1 MAAHAHRR
9 AADDDSDNLSTLVY
23 ASGDDGDSDAQTTPR
38 SMDGDGCARADE
50 ATPRTSFPVSGSSEI
65 SPAPSSNI
73 ASQPASQLVDGL
85 AAVDGVAAARA
96 RVGGTPHHRVTAWP
110 TGASLVQ
117 WSLVATVLYLL
128 LNSSTAP
135 GTRQRRLHLRG
146 PVAETEEPLP
156 QAALAASWVA
166 LAIIAAVV
174 RQQQRAARAVA
185 TDDSSYFE
193 IEPLLP
199 LHGGASYFTHDEQ
212 QLAANG
218 TGADAGDGAEDE
230 PRHHDDASFFM
241 GDEQQQPGPSGAD
254 TDAGDCVDDEPR
266 HHDDSSFFMDDD
278 QQQPAPTSTTDAG
291 DCVEDE
297 PSSSFFMHADD
308 DYDDYDP
315 SIFMG
320 EEQPVVTSS
329 SFFMHADD
337 DDDPS
342 IFMGEEQPV
351 VTGPADVGHY
361 VGALVDML
369 ETADGSVIAQQA
381 AAAAGAS
388 AADILVQK
396 QLSDERAA
404 AAAHASAMA
413 MLVQQQ
419 ITDEQAA
426 SAADAQA
433 ADILIQKQLSERQFA
448 SASVAHG
455 LNLKVVSAIQE
466 IHHTAK
472 RDHADMENAASVA
485 ERDAKIAALTDELE
499 FTRCE
504 AKALSSD
511 YLALDER
518 RDGSMT
524 SARLSQ
530 KLQPL
535 LDCALQSGNLGQSD
549 EIFLEN
555 FLTHIAKPNCPY
567 HPLIADIAQHY
578 SNLLGTTEY
587 LTLARILKIPRSR
600 SWIKEKRRDARQLIH
615 VGTMYGQLDILSL
628 SHDGNMF
635 VAGGDATRVTA
646 MAEAMVDPRRNINYL
661 LGPCYDPDP
670 RRHPS
675 LSELPPIPENFDDLK
690 KTIDDLYDSESIAVN
705 VNLTALNCAT
715 DHTRP
720 TTIIAAYPAARSGYT
735 AVHQVLEWSMWR
747 YLCVFLTLTSAVPR
761 SADAI
766 ICLIGAATDSC
777 GAELAAGLYAG
788 IPNATELAAG
798 FLLLGLADHDYFYF
812 AKYYWERPFAWCV

>member
-1 MAAHAHRR
+1 MLVRPLATRGQPIFLPEASSAFVCTLQLEVHPGGHHSAGTAHA
-9 AADDDSDNLSTLVY
+9 
-23 ASGDDGDSDAQTTPR
+23 
-38 SMDGDGCARADE
+38 ARCE
-50 ATPRTSFPVSGSSEI
+50 PP
-65 SPAPSSNI
+65 
-73 ASQPASQLVDGL
+73 
-85 AAVDGVAAARA
+85 AAA
-96 RVGGTPHHRVTAWP
+96 
-110 TGASLVQ
+110 
-117 WSLVATVLYLL
+117 
-128 LNSSTAP
+128 
-135 GTRQRRLHLRG
+135 
-146 PVAETEEPLP
+146 
-156 QAALAASWVA
+156 ALERYRS
-166 LAIIAAVV
+166 
-174 RQQQRAARAVA
+174 RAVA
-185 TDDSSYFE
+185 TDDSSYFDF
-193 IEPLLP
+193 EPLLP

-212 QLAANG
+212 QLAANS
-218 TGADAGDGAEDE
+218 TGADAGDGVE
-230 PRHHDDASFFM
+230 
-241 GDEQQQPGPSGAD
+241 
-254 TDAGDCVDDEPR
+254 DEPR

-291 DCVEDE
+291 DCVDDE
-297 PSSSFFMHADD
+297 PSSF
-308 DYDDYDP
+308 
-315 SIFMG
+315 
-320 EEQPVVTSS
+320 
-329 SFFMHADD
+329 FFMHADD

-342 IFMGEEQPV
+342 IFMGEEQPVETSSSFMGEEQPV

-369 ETADGSVIAQQA
+369 ETADGSVIAQQLAEQQRRFNKQA
-381 AAAAGAS
+381 AAAADAS
-388 AADILVQK
+388 AADILVQT

-404 AAAHASAMA
+404 AAGHASAMA

-426 SAADAQA
+426 TAADAQA
-433 ADILIQKQLSERQFA
+433 ADILFQKQLSERQFA

-472 RDHADMENAASVA
+472 RDHADMEHAASVA

-504 AKALSSD
+504 VKALSSD

-535 LDCALQSGNLGQSD
+535 LDFALQSGNLGQSD

-587 LTLARILKIPRSR
+587 LALARILNIPRSR

-735 AVHQVLEWSMWR
+735 AVHHVLEWSMWR

>member
-1 MAAHAHRR
+1 M
-9 AADDDSDNLSTLVY
+9 
-23 ASGDDGDSDAQTTPR
+23 
-38 SMDGDGCARADE
+38 
-50 ATPRTSFPVSGSSEI
+50 
-65 SPAPSSNI
+65 
-73 ASQPASQLVDGL
+73 
-85 AAVDGVAAARA
+85 
-96 RVGGTPHHRVTAWP
+96 
-110 TGASLVQ
+110 Q
-117 WSLVATVLYLL
+117 WSLVATALYLL

-135 GTRQRRLHLRG
+135 ATRQRRLHLRG

-185 TDDSSYFE
+185 TDDSSYFDF
-193 IEPLLP
+193 EPQLP

-218 TGADAGDGAEDE
+218 TGADAGDGVEDE
-230 PRHHDDASFFM
+230 PRHDSSFFM
-241 GDEQQQPGPSGAD
+241 GDEQQQPEPSGAD
-254 TDAGDCVDDEPR
+254 TGTGDCVDDEPR

-291 DCVEDE
+291 DCVDDE
-297 PSSSFFMHADD
+297 PSSF
-308 DYDDYDP
+308 
-315 SIFMG
+315 
-320 EEQPVVTSS
+320 
-329 SFFMHADD
+329 FFMHADD

-351 VTGPADVGHY
+351 ETSSSFMGEEQPVVTGPADDGHY
-361 VGALVDML
+361 VGALVGML
-369 ETADGSVIAQQA
+369 ETADGSVIAQQLA
-381 AAAAGAS
+381 EQQRRFNKQTAAAAGAS

-404 AAAHASAMA
+404 AAGHASAMA

-426 SAADAQA
+426 TAADAQA
-433 ADILIQKQLSERQFA
+433 ADILFQKQLSERQFA

-472 RDHADMENAASVA
+472 RDHADMEHAASVA

-549 EIFLEN
+549 EIFL
-555 FLTHIAKPNCPY
+555 
-567 HPLIADIAQHY
+567 
-578 SNLLGTTEY
+578 GT
-587 LTLARILKIPRSR
+587 S
-600 SWIKEKRRDARQLIH
+600 
-615 VGTMYGQLDILSL
+615 
-628 SHDGNMF
+628 
-635 VAGGDATRVTA
+635 
-646 MAEAMVDPRRNINYL
+646 
-661 LGPCYDPDP
+661 
-670 RRHPS
+670 
-675 LSELPPIPENFDDLK
+675 
-690 KTIDDLYDSESIAVN
+690 
-705 VNLTALNCAT
+705 
-715 DHTRP
+715 
-720 TTIIAAYPAARSGYT
+720 
-735 AVHQVLEWSMWR
+735 
-747 YLCVFLTLTSAVPR
+747 
-761 SADAI
+761 
-766 ICLIGAATDSC
+766 
-777 GAELAAGLYAG
+777 
-788 IPNATELAAG
+788 
-798 FLLLGLADHDYFYF
+798 
-812 AKYYWERPFAWCV
+812 